1 MKKVDKPLTR
11 LVKIKRDKTQIVN
24 IRNEIWGITIYP
36 AVIKNTIREYYKEL
50 YSLFDDLE
58 EMDQFLKNNKVLKL
72 TQYKMYCLSL

>member
-58 EMDQFLKNNKVLKL
+58 EMDQFLKKYKL
-72 TQYKMYCLSL
+72 PQPINMNQII